1 MKRFISLVCGSLVL
15 ILLFLSPG
23 NAVQAEEQDECDC
36 PGTVF
41 TGSERNKLVA
51 NLLKSNVF
59 KEERLELKK
68 DGYVWQGAGAIE
80 VRELAPGMIVY
91 QVVFL
96 SENGEEVGAAFGL
109 ISGSIQNLDYLAPI
123 HDHDHNH

>member
-1 MKRFISLVCGSLVL
+1 MKRFISFVCGSFVL
-15 ILLFLSPG
+15 ILMFLAPG
-23 NAVQAEEQDECDC
+23 TAVQAEEQDDCEC

-41 TGSERNKLVA
+41 TGAERNKLVA

-96 SENGEEVGAAFGL
+96 SGNGVEVGAAFGL

-123 HDHDHNH
+123 HDHDH

>member
-15 ILLFLSPG
+15 ILMFLAPG
-23 NAVQAEEQDECDC
+23 NAVQAEEQDDCEC

-41 TGSERNKLVA
+41 TGAERNKLVA
-51 NLLKSNVF
+51 NLLKSSVF

-68 DGYVWQGAGAIE
+68 EGYVWQGAGAIE
-80 VRELAPGMIVY
+80 IRELAPGTVVY

-96 SENGEEVGAAFGL
+96 TENGVEVGAAFGL
-109 ISGSIQNLDYLAPI
+109 LSGSIINLEYLAPI
-123 HDHDHNH
+123 HDHNH